1 MDLDT
6 FAFEMYFSG
15 CPVASRVGIVA
26 VTQQG
31 VWGWWKWTYRDS
43 KLYII
48 QDATIDGTRRRNSI
62 SLGGYGRSTEEE

>member
-31 VWGWWKWTYRDS
+31 VWGWWK
-43 KLYII
+43 
-48 QDATIDGTRRRNSI
+48 
-62 SLGGYGRSTEEE
+62 